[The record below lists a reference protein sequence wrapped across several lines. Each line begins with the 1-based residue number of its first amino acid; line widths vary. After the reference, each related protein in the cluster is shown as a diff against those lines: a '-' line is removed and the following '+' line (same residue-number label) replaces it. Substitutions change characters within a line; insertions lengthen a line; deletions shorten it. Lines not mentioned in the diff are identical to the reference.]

1 MPKTLKLDKAA
12 EDGLRDVLTTLL
24 ETGKVAGVF
33 TLARIGQEDEVAF
46 SLIAD
51 PELLKDAVPLY
62 PLMPANAGKVLS
74 QMTLEAPAA
83 EPVAVVLRPCALR
96 ALTELIKRSQG
107 SLDNLLLI
115 SLTCPGVYPL
125 ELAAQDAIQERLP
138 QYWDAIKKGDIPAE
152 VRPSCGSCEHFAP
165 YNADM
170 TVSIIGS
177 MSMDTECEIALNTQK
192 AVEVAEGIDGQYVE
206 REPET
211 EAIEA
216 LLGKRQGR
224 KEKLLAEIGGEGLDL
239 ATLVAKCIGCRA
251 CSKVCPICYCE
262 LCFFDSPANEHDA
275 SHYEAELAKMGWS
288 HALPDPVFYHLVRL
302 FHVSAS
308 CVGCGLCADVCPSAI
323 PLSAIASKV
332 SGAVQK
338 AFDYVPGRDIDEGL
352 PITTFVPEEFAGIE

>member
-1 MPKTLKLDKAA
+1 MPKVLKLDKGA
-12 EDGLRDVLTTLL
+12 EDGLRDVLTMLL

-33 TLARIGQEDEVAF
+33 TLARIGQEGEVAF
-46 SLIAD
+46 SLITD
-51 PELLKDAVPLY
+51 PELLKDAVPLF
-62 PLMPANAGKVLS
+62 PLMPVNAGKVLS
-74 QMTLEAPAA
+74 QMTLEEPAA

-107 SLDNLLLI
+107 SLDNFLFI

-125 ELAAQDAIQERLP
+125 ELAAQGAIGERIP

-152 VRPSCGSCEHFAP
+152 VRPACEGCEHFVP

-170 TVSIIGS
+170 TVAIIGN
-177 MSMDTECEIALNTQK
+177 MSMDTECEIALNTKK
-192 AVEVAEGIDGQYVE
+192 AEEVAEGIEGRFVE
-206 REPET
+206 RETET

-224 KEKLLAEIGGEGLDL
+224 KEEILDEIGGEGLDHG
-239 ATLVAKCIGCRA
+239 TVFAKCIGCRA

-275 SHYEAELAKMGWS
+275 SHYEAELAKMGWAQ
-288 HALPDPVFYHLVRL
+288 ALPDPVFYHLVRL
-302 FHVSAS
+302 FHVSVS
-308 CVGCGLCADVCPSAI
+308 CVGCGLCADVCPSGI
-323 PLSAIASKV
+323 PLWAIASKV

-338 AFDYVPGRDIDEGL
+338 AFDYVPGKDIDEGL